1 MVDKETV
8 QIAYAEAG
16 DKLSKIHSFLVQNN
30 KLSLLHYGTET
41 EDFLESGDIDYLYQ
55 GSITVLRNEIKGTL
69 KLLYQLVNNEFE
81 FSDDDEDGWFL
92 QEHCDWIEQELNFQ
106 LNYYDLLFSFGIK
119 VPLRYR
125 QTTIANYVIFLNF
138 MIHEHKQKDRIP
150 KIINILE
157 DGISNDYPNYNQFNY
172 KKLYNYYKH

>member
-1 MVDKETV
+1 MVDKETL

-69 KLLYQLVNNEFE
+69 KLLYQLVNIEFE

-92 QEHCDWIEQELNFQ
+92 QEHCDWIE
-106 LNYYDLLFSFGIK
+106 
-119 VPLRYR
+119 
-125 QTTIANYVIFLNF
+125 
-138 MIHEHKQKDRIP
+138 
-150 KIINILE
+150 
-157 DGISNDYPNYNQFNY
+157 
-172 KKLYNYYKH
+172 